1 MSTITTH
8 LRPRKATIVYSVAEV
23 AMRSIFNNIKNNGD
37 LEYTTVMHSVRMSK
51 TKHGTIRIKQ
61 NRGST
66 CAMYTGITEI
76 PALFSR
82 VPKEVLDAVNSV
94 LDAWSFDQAPSDYPY
109 YGTSDSKETFHT
121 HYKEGC
127 GEYAEKTTL
136 RVLRAQMPV
145 FSVMAEKRLVDYPDT
160 SLLTDYF
167 YIDGETVLSQDSP
180 YRYASDIKTFAY
192 EAFGFY
198 RKDLIKSI
206 VKSNV
211 LAIEWVSWWK
221 EFLTED
227 EIIATLQH
235 FIETPPDLMTFE
247 CLNKNLILTIGE
259 QVNKKSVKRLAKGY
273 GLMDDEIGIG
283 LHIHEATNSLT
294 LRSLPDQKFSDWR
307 ALHRALQ
314 KAFLDT
320 FGEDRIELPEDFEEI
335 NTERVRVLTS
345 PEDYAYTGEV
355 LHNCVGYGTSFEQS
369 LAGHAY
375 HIRFDGEDGPEALME
390 IQPDQGSYT
399 IGQFFGPRNATLSEE
414 AKADYLS
421 WITPNFSLLDRKAL
435 MAA

>member
-1 MSTITTH
+1 MSTVTTH
-8 LRPRKATIVYSVAEV
+8 LRSHKATIVYQVSQVST
-23 AMRSIFNNIKNNGD
+23 RSIYASFKNGGD
-37 LEYTTVMHSVRMSK
+37 FETETVTHSLKITK
-51 TKHGTIRIKQ
+51 TKHGTVRIKK
-61 NRGST
+61 NKNPYKSS
-66 CAMYTGITEI
+66 TGIVET
-76 PALFSR
+76 PALFSH
-82 VPKEVLDAVNSV
+82 VSKEVLDAVNSV
-94 LDAWSFDQAPSDYPY
+94 LDAWGFDQAPTEYG
-109 YGTSDSKETFHT
+109 YGTDESKETYFAC
-121 HYKEGC
+121 YKKGY

-136 RVLRAQMPV
+136 RALRAQMPL
-145 FSVMAEKRLVDYPDT
+145 FSVMADT
-160 SLLTDYF
+160 HSLDTHANLLTDYF

-206 VKSNV
+206 MQSNV
-211 LAIEWVSWWK
+211 LAVEWVTWWK
-221 EFLTED
+221 DFLTED

-247 CLNKNLILTIGE
+247 CLDKNLILTLGE

-294 LRSLPDQKFSDWR
+294 LRSLPDQKFSDWK

-314 KAFLDT
+314 KSFLDT

-355 LHNCVGYGTSFEQS
+355 LHNCVSYGTSFEQS
-369 LAGHAY
+369 LAGQAY

-399 IGQFFGPRNATLSEE
+399 ICQFFGPRNATLSEE
-414 AKADYLS
+414 AKAEYLS